1 MQASADQHGCEPVV
15 LPDYPTTLKGRTL
28 RSATAIFRDSS
39 GHPFA
44 SLCVN
49 TDVTGLDAA
58 MNFLRQFQP
67 TAAAPAVSEPAD
79 MELLMSEI
87 IQASLQR
94 SGQGRMNKQAKVE
107 AVRVMQERG
116 LFIVKGGV
124 EKGRQRPGCDPLH
137 RLQLPRATA
146 RSQPMTLHIHTPL
159 IESRPLSLAADS
171 NVWLKLEALQPCGS
185 FKLRGVGHACE
196 VHHARGARPFRVFL
210 GRQRRPGCSLCRA
223 QAGRAS
229 DRGGTRDH
237 HRAGQG
243 PAAPGGRRGGG
254 AWQLLAGG
262 QRPGADLG
270 QPG

>member
-1 MQASADQHGCEPVV
+1 MPITPSEERQLTLTVLKAAIQALGSVAARNMEILLHDLDRPEHSVVAIVNGHLSGRSIGSPILAAPEQDQGFKALMQASADQHGCEPVV

-58 MNFLRQFQP
+58 MSFLQQLQP
-67 TAAAPAVSEPAD
+67 LGASAPAVNEPAD

-124 EKGRQRPGCDPLH
+124 EK
-137 RLQLPRATA
+137 
-146 RSQPMTLHIHTPL
+146 
-159 IESRPLSLAADS
+159 AAS
-171 NVWLKLEALQPCGS
+171 ALGVTRYTIYNYLEH
-185 FKLRGVGHACE
+185 LRG
-196 VHHARGARPFRVFL
+196 
-210 GRQRRPGCSLCRA
+210 
-223 QAGRAS
+223 AS
-229 DRGGTRDH
+229 
-237 HRAGQG
+237 Q
-243 PAAPGGRRGGG
+243 
-254 AWQLLAGG
+254 
-262 QRPGADLG
+262 
-270 QPG
+270 

>member
-1 MQASADQHGCEPVV
+1 MPITPSEERQLTLTVLKAAIQALGSVAARNMEILLHDLDRPEHSVVAIVNGHLSGRSIGSPILAAPEQDQGFKVLMQASADQHGCEPVV

-58 MNFLRQFQP
+58 MSFLQQLQP
-67 TAAAPAVSEPAD
+67 LGASAPAVNEPAD

-124 EKGRQRPGCDPLH
+124 EK
-137 RLQLPRATA
+137 
-146 RSQPMTLHIHTPL
+146 
-159 IESRPLSLAADS
+159 AAS
-171 NVWLKLEALQPCGS
+171 ALGVTRYTIYNYLEH
-185 FKLRGVGHACE
+185 LRG
-196 VHHARGARPFRVFL
+196 
-210 GRQRRPGCSLCRA
+210 
-223 QAGRAS
+223 AS
-229 DRGGTRDH
+229 
-237 HRAGQG
+237 Q
-243 PAAPGGRRGGG
+243 
-254 AWQLLAGG
+254 
-262 QRPGADLG
+262 
-270 QPG
+270 